1 MMLKLTAKGKEL
13 LDKLDGL
20 TSYELGVL
28 IMAKPEIYKTKAFN
42 KFAVKSLKEKGLIG
56 GG

>member
-1 MMLKLTAKGKEL
+1 MLKLTAKGKEL